1 MGPSHPP
8 RRVSLLT
15 TGLARGGAETQVL
28 LLAKGLQQRGWKV
41 SVESLLPPQA
51 FADELEQNGIP
62 VVSLGMRP
70 GVPNPA
76 AIYRLARRWRTFRP
90 HIVHSHMVHAN
101 LLGRIAR
108 IFAPAPVLI
117 ATAHSIWEGPKWRDW
132 AYRFTDR
139 LGDLTTNV
147 SQAGLDRYVRH
158 GLVRK
163 DRAAWVPN
171 GIDTAR
177 FAPDAELRRSL
188 RRQMGWE
195 EKFVWLAVGNLRE
208 PKDYPNLLSAFAA
221 AHTGAPSMRLAIA
234 GAGHLLDSL
243 RAQAFHLRIE
253 NRVEFLGART
263 DVRELMQAAD
273 AFVMS
278 SAWEGMPMAL
288 LEASASA
295 LPIVATRVGGNVEVV
310 EHGRTGY
317 LVPACDSSALA
328 QAMATLAL
336 QTPAARRELGEAGR
350 NRVRT
355 LYDFQRVL
363 DRWENIYAQ
372 LLQNKADL
380 RLARRESLTTGRI
393 ALWRRN

>member
-1 MGPSHPP
+1 MGLSHPP
-8 RRVSLLT
+8 RRISLLT

-28 LLAKGLQQRGWKV
+28 MLALGLHQRGWQV
-41 SVESLLPPQA
+41 AVESLLPPQA
-51 FADELEQNGIP
+51 FTGELQQSGIP

-76 AIYRLARRWRTFRP
+76 AIYHLARHWRTFRP

-101 LLGRIAR
+101 LLGRITR

-147 SQAGLDRYVRH
+147 SQAGLDRYVRN
-158 GLVRK
+158 GLVRGT
-163 DRAAWVPN
+163 RATWVPN
-171 GIDTAR
+171 GIDTTR
-177 FAPDAELRRSL
+177 FAPDAELRHRH
-188 RRQMGWE
+188 RWEAGWE
-195 EKFVWLAVGNLRE
+195 QKFIWLAVGNLRE
-208 PKDYPNLLSAFAA
+208 PKDYPNLLSAFAT
-221 AHTGAPSMRLAIA
+221 AHNDAPSVRLAIA

-243 RAQAFHLRIE
+243 RRQAVQLRIE
-253 NRVEFLGART
+253 DRVEFLGPRT

-295 LPIVATRVGGNVEVV
+295 LPVVATRVGGNAEVV

-317 LVPACDSSALA
+317 LVPARDSSALA
-328 QAMATLAL
+328 QAMANLAR
-336 QTPAARRELGEAGR
+336 QTPAARIELGEAGR
-350 NRVRT
+350 NRVQT
-355 LYDFQRVL
+355 LYDIERVL
-363 DRWENIYAQ
+363 DRWENIYQ
-372 LLQNKADL
+372 HLLQNKADW
-380 RLARRESLTTGRI
+380 RLTRRAAFTTGRS